1 MITNEEDKQKE
12 FINATLQQLKENI
25 SNFITSTNYSN
36 IQSLYLRQQID
47 DYQKEYNRL
56 NQQKIYQRQLSE
68 NSTLK
73 NEIVLPLLLNSKNPK
88 ISYKKESIYSPQ
100 TSYRKKESKKK
111 QEKNINDIFNPSLS
125 IKESLSSEIKHLKNK
140 EYLKYCNEYRNQRY
154 YHPKYLD
161 KNGNF
166 IVKKEDME
174 QGIYDVITKGLVPKS
189 VDMTPALGIGG
200 SPLSIT
206 KKKYDGK
213 NSNRIYNRSEVAT
226 GNLDKF
232 TYNKYEVNELYNNRN
247 NSKIKLE
254 PITKDWGIKSK
265 RKEPFYHETLPENRK
280 NVGTNVNKTLDI
292 ENAKAN
298 NNVFITAGNTNM
310 SEIQEMTENNMLN
323 NISEIKAK
331 NNSSIKFNNSSSTN
345 AYSRSRQLNSN
356 ASKQMNSYSKTI
368 KIEDET
374 IKSFPDYILDIDMTN
389 NIIISFEL
397 YKLTK
402 NENYYKFINENK
414 DKIFQ
419 IENILNNMC
428 NLFKKLNIINVSID
442 SNKILSLLKYY
453 KNKKYY
459 K

>member
-1 MITNEEDKQKE
+1 
-12 FINATLQQLKENI
+12 
-25 SNFITSTNYSN
+25 
-36 IQSLYLRQQID
+36 
-47 DYQKEYNRL
+47 
-56 NQQKIYQRQLSE
+56 
-68 NSTLK
+68 
-73 NEIVLPLLLNSKNPK
+73 
-88 ISYKKESIYSPQ
+88 
-100 TSYRKKESKKK
+100 
-111 QEKNINDIFNPSLS
+111 
-125 IKESLSSEIKHLKNK
+125 
-140 EYLKYCNEYRNQRY
+140 
-154 YHPKYLD
+154 
-161 KNGNF
+161 
-166 IVKKEDME
+166 ME
-174 QGIYDVITKGLVPKS
+174 TGIYDVITKGLVPKS

-280 NVGTNVNKTLDI
+280 NAGTNVNKTLDI
-292 ENAKAN
+292 ENANVN

-428 NLFKKLNIINVSID
+428 NLFKKLNIINASID
-442 SNKILSLLKYY
+442 SNKILSLLKFY
-453 KNKKYY
+453 KNKIENITNKDLLYCMTNDDFEKKGFEPKNEKILYQKIREAFIIRIQKMIRRKLAYNKYQFLKIININVTFLQSHY
-459 K
+459 RRFIIEKKVKKILEEEKIGIHNKFMELFNNFKLRWDKIQNTSRMEIHFFSISKDSYNNCLIDKYSLTEALQLNRLIRLVVKY

>member
-25 SNFITSTNYSN
+25 SKFITSTNYSN

-47 DYQKEYNRL
+47 DYQKEFNRL

-100 TSYRKKESKKK
+100 TSHRKKEGKKK

-166 IVKKEDME
+166 IIKKEDME

-206 KKKYDGK
+206 KKK
-213 NSNRIYNRSEVAT
+213 V
-226 GNLDKF
+226 
-232 TYNKYEVNELYNNRN
+232 
-247 NSKIKLE
+247 
-254 PITKDWGIKSK
+254 
-265 RKEPFYHETLPENRK
+265 
-280 NVGTNVNKTLDI
+280 
-292 ENAKAN
+292 
-298 NNVFITAGNTNM
+298 
-310 SEIQEMTENNMLN
+310 
-323 NISEIKAK
+323 
-331 NNSSIKFNNSSSTN
+331 
-345 AYSRSRQLNSN
+345 
-356 ASKQMNSYSKTI
+356 
-368 KIEDET
+368 
-374 IKSFPDYILDIDMTN
+374 
-389 NIIISFEL
+389 
-397 YKLTK
+397 
-402 NENYYKFINENK
+402 
-414 DKIFQ
+414 
-419 IENILNNMC
+419 
-428 NLFKKLNIINVSID
+428 
-442 SNKILSLLKYY
+442 
-453 KNKKYY
+453 
-459 K
+459 